1 MTTQLGAGFVLL
13 ALLLQSAASPLD
25 SSTRLVKTMKGGE
38 VHAYEVSLASDQF
51 LWVIVD
57 QRGVDVG
64 VTATDPHAQPIAFS
78 DNPNGPLGPEPLAI
92 IADRPGTYRVEVSP
106 RTATAAPG
114 AYEIRVEALRPALA
128 RDREHVA
135 ALRAFAEGQRLRGQ
149 NTADSRLQAIAQY
162 EQALT
167 FFRSDADHFNEVLTA
182 YRIALVR
189 ANSSDFQTALDTLL
203 SVLPSA
209 AALDEP
215 NMAASV
221 LNLTGGMYDALGD
234 LPNALKL
241 YRDALAPFR
250 AIGNRNGEA
259 AALNNIGKIAYDTA
273 DWQTSLDNFAQA
285 AQIFESE
292 SDKAR
297 QSIALRNIGQIH
309 LQLGDLDKALEY
321 YRRALP
327 LRRAAGDK
335 AGEAEILTSIGGAL
349 ARLGQRQGALD
360 AFDEALELRK
370 TVGDPRGLA
379 QTLQAMG
386 DGYAALGEVPKSAEY
401 YESALPPLRSGGDRR
416 QVALLLNS
424 LADIRNRQ
432 QQPANAIALYRESLG
447 IVQSLGDKQN
457 ESRALQGMARAQR
470 DMGNLADARESIAR
484 ALSRLESVRAGVMS
498 QGMRAAYLASQQDAY
513 WLSMDIDMRVGNPGG
528 ALEASERA
536 RARSLL
542 EMLTEAQI
550 DIRRGVDAALLD
562 REKRL
567 AQTIDAKAV
576 RLMQLPAGAAGQAR
590 SIAFKRAIAELE
602 AEYEQVRSEIRA
614 KSPAFAAL
622 AQPQPLSVAA
632 IQHLLDTDTVLVEYA
647 LGHER
652 SFAWTVTPT
661 SLHGY
666 TLPARS
672 DIERAARTTY
682 SLVTARS
689 RPKAGE
695 SAQQRQDRIA
705 EADRQTPAAIRELSR
720 LVLGP
725 LQADLGRKRIVV
737 VADGALQYVPFGVLT
752 LSDPAAGYRPLV
764 ADAEIVSASS
774 ASAVAVQ
781 RSALAA
787 RTPASNGI
795 AIIADPVFSA
805 RDGRVRMAAASPGD
819 AAAATETAAAT
830 RILEHF
836 SEGSASRTIPR
847 LPFTADEAKQIVSA
861 AGSLSHKTALGF
873 QASRTTTMDP
883 SLGTYRY
890 VHFATHGYL
899 DAERPDLSAL
909 VFSMV
914 NDQGQPQDGFLRAH
928 EIYNLNLPA
937 ELVVLSACETGLGKE
952 IRGEGLV
959 GLTRAFMY
967 AGAARVAVSLWSV
980 SDKATAELMHSFYQ
994 AMLKRGER
1002 PAAALRSAQLE
1013 MLARKSWS
1021 APYYWAAFIL
1031 QGEWQ

>member
-1 MTTQLGAGFVLL
+1 MMQLGPGLVLL
-13 ALLLQSAASPLD
+13 ASLLQNAPSPLD
-25 SSTRLVKTMKGGE
+25 SSTRVVKTMKGGE
-38 VHAYEVSLASDQF
+38 AHAYEVSLAADQF

-57 QRGVDVG
+57 QRGIDVG
-64 VTATDPHAQPIAFS
+64 VKATNPQGQQMAFS
-78 DNPNGPLGPEPLAI
+78 DNPNGPFGPEPLAI
-92 IADRPGTYRVEVSP
+92 IADQAGTYRVDVS
-106 RTATAAPG
+106 ALNAKAAAG
-114 AYEIRVEALRPALA
+114 TYEIRVEALRPALES
-128 RDREHVA
+128 DREHVA
-135 ALRAFAEGQRLRGQ
+135 ALKAFADGERLRGQ
-149 NTADSRLQAIAQY
+149 NTADSRAQAIGQY
-162 EQALT
+162 EHALA
-167 FFRSDADHFNEVLTA
+167 FFRANGDRFNEVLTT

-189 ANSSDFQTALDTLL
+189 ANSSDFEIALDALVSILPLAPTLG
-203 SVLPSA
+203 
-209 AALDEP
+209 EP

-221 LNLTGGMYDALGD
+221 LNLTGGAYDALGD
-234 LPNALKL
+234 VPNALKF
-241 YRDALAPFR
+241 YGDALAPFR

-273 DWQTSLDNFAQA
+273 DWQTSLDNYTQA
-285 AQIFESE
+285 AQIFESV

-297 QSIALRNIGQIH
+297 QSIALRNIGQIY
-309 LQLGDLDKALEY
+309 LQLGDLDMALAY

-327 LRRAAGDK
+327 LRQATGDK

-349 ARLGQRQGALD
+349 ARLGQRQSALD
-360 AFDEALELRK
+360 SFAEALELRK

-386 DGYAALGEVPKSAEY
+386 DAHAVLGDAPKSAEY
-401 YESALPPLRSGGDRR
+401 YESALPLLRRGGDRR
-416 QVALLLNS
+416 QLALLLNS
-424 LADIRNRQ
+424 LADVRNQ
-432 QQPANAIALYRESLG
+432 EQPSNALAMYGESLD
-447 IVQSLGDKQN
+447 ILESLGDKQN

-470 DMGNLADARESIAR
+470 DLGNLADARESITR
-484 ALSRLESVRAGVMS
+484 ALTRLERVRAGVVS
-498 QGMRAAYLASQQDAY
+498 QGMRAAYLATQQDAY
-513 WLSMDIDMRVGNPGG
+513 WLSMDIATRLGNPGA
-528 ALEASERA
+528 ALETSERA
-536 RARSLL
+536 RARSML
-542 EMLTEAQI
+542 EMLTEAKI
-550 DIRRGVDAALLD
+550 DIRRGADVALLD
-562 REKRL
+562 REKRV
-567 AQTIDAKAV
+567 AQAIDAKAV
-576 RLMQLPAGAAGQAR
+576 RLMQLPAGASGQTR
-590 SIAFKRAIAELE
+590 SIAFKKDIADLE

-622 AQPQPLSVAA
+622 AQPQPLSAGT
-632 IQHLLDTDTVLVEYA
+632 IQQLLDADTVLVEYA
-647 LGHER
+647 LGRER

-666 TLPARS
+666 ALPGRS
-672 DIERAARTTY
+672 EIERAARTTY
-682 SLVTARS
+682 TLLTARS
-689 RPKAGE
+689 RRRAAE
-695 SAQQRQDRIA
+695 STRQRLDRIA
-705 EADRQTPAAIRELSR
+705 EADRQAPTAIQELSR
-720 LVLGP
+720 LVLAP
-725 LQADLGRKRIVV
+725 LQADLGRRRIVV

-752 LSDPAAGYRPLV
+752 LSEAAAGYRPLI

-781 RSALAA
+781 RSTLAA
-787 RTPASNGI
+787 RTPAPNGI
-795 AIIADPVFSA
+795 AIIADPVFST
-805 RDGRVRMAAASPGD
+805 RDGRVKIAPTAVD

-830 RILEHF
+830 RLLEHF
-836 SEGSASRTIPR
+836 SEGSDSRTIPR
-847 LPFTADEAKQIVSA
+847 LPFTADEAKKIESA
-861 AGSLSHKTALGF
+861 ARGFSHTTALGF

-909 VFSMV
+909 VLSMV

-928 EIYNLNLPA
+928 DIYNLSLPA

-980 SDKATAELMHSFYQ
+980 SDKATADLMHSFYQ

-1013 MLARKSWS
+1013 MLARRSWS

>member
-1 MTTQLGAGFVLL
+1 MTQLGPGLLLL
-13 ALLLQSAASPLD
+13 AFLLQSAASPLD

-38 VHAYEVSLASDQF
+38 AHAYEVSLAADQF

-57 QRGVDVG
+57 QRGIDVG
-64 VTATDPHAQPIAFS
+64 VTATDPQGQPIAFS
-78 DNPNGPLGPEPLAI
+78 DNPNGPFGAEPLAI
-92 IADRPGTYRVEVSP
+92 IADRPGTYRVDVSA
-106 RTATAAPG
+106 RSATAAAG
-114 AYEIRVEALRPALA
+114 TYEIRVEALRPARD

-135 ALRAFAEGQRLRGQ
+135 ALKAFAEGQRLRAQ

-167 FFRSDADHFNEVLTA
+167 FFRSDADRFNEVLTA

-189 ANSSDFQTALDTLL
+189 ANSSDFQSALDTLL

-209 AALDEP
+209 AALGEP

-221 LNLTGGMYDALGD
+221 LNLAGGVYDALGD
-234 LPNALKL
+234 LPNALRL

-273 DWQTSLDNFAQA
+273 DWQTSIDNFTRA
-285 AQIFESE
+285 AEIFESV

-309 LQLGDLDKALEY
+309 LQLGDIDKALEH
-321 YRRALP
+321 YRSALP

-349 ARLGQRQGALD
+349 ARLGQPQSALD

-386 DGYAALGEVPKSAEY
+386 DGYAALGDVPKAAEY
-401 YESALPPLRSGGDRR
+401 YETGLPLLRRGGDRR
-416 QVALLLNS
+416 QLALLLNS

-432 QQPANAIALYRESLG
+432 QQPSNALDFYHESLD
-447 IVQSLGDKQN
+447 ILQSLGDKQN
-457 ESRALQGMARAQR
+457 ETRALQGMARAQR
-470 DMGNLADARESIAR
+470 DLGNLAEARESITR
-484 ALSRLESVRAGVMS
+484 ALSRLERVRAGVVS

-513 WLSMDIDMRVGNPGG
+513 WLSMDIDMRGGNSGA

-542 EMLTEAQI
+542 EMLTEAQV
-550 DIRRGVDAALLD
+550 DIRRGVDTALLD
-562 REKRL
+562 REKRV
-567 AQTIDAKAV
+567 AQAIDAKAA
-576 RLMQLPAGAAGQAR
+576 RLIQLPAGAAGQAR
-590 SIAFKRAIAELE
+590 SIAFKKDIANLE

-622 AQPQPLSVAA
+622 AQPQPLSVRA
-632 IQHLLDTDTVLVEYA
+632 IQQLLDADTVLVEYA
-647 LGHER
+647 LGRER

-661 SLHGY
+661 SLQGY
-666 TLPARS
+666 ILPAGS
-672 DIERAARTTY
+672 EIERAARTTY
-682 SLVTARS
+682 SVITARS

-695 SAQQRQDRIA
+695 SARQKLDRIA
-705 EADRQTPAAIRELSR
+705 EADRQTPAAIQELSR
-720 LVLGP
+720 LVLAP

-752 LSDPAAGYRPLV
+752 LSEAAAAYRPLV

-787 RTPASNGI
+787 RTPAPNGI

-805 RDGRVRMAAASPGD
+805 RDGRVRMAAANPVD

-836 SEGSASRTIPR
+836 SEGGASRTIPR
-847 LPFTADEAKQIVSA
+847 LPFTADEAKQIVSV
-861 AGSLSHKTALGF
+861 AGGLSHTTALGF

-883 SLGTYRY
+883 TLGTYRY

-909 VFSMV
+909 VFSLV
-914 NDQGQPQDGFLRAH
+914 NDRGQPQDGFLRAH
-928 EIYNLNLPA
+928 EIYNLSLPA
-937 ELVVLSACETGLGKE
+937 ELVVLSACDTGLGKE

-967 AGAARVAVSLWSV
+967 AGAARVTVSLWSV
-980 SDKATAELMHSFYQ
+980 SDKATADLMHSFYQ